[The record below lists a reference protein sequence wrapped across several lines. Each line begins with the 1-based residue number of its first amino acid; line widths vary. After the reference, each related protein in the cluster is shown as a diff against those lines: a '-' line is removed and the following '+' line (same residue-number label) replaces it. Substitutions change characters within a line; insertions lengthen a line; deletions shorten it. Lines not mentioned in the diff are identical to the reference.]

1 MTKAEFI
8 AAFKQALPEIF
19 STKAAAEKAYIAFCA
34 ILSDAA
40 ANEDGVRLPKVG
52 SFSITK
58 RAARTGRNPRTGKAV
73 RIPARNAV
81 KFTPS
86 QALVDKVPQK

>member
-8 AAFKQALPEIF
+8 AAFKQSLPEVF
-19 STKAAAEKAYIAFCA
+19 TTKAAAEKAYIAFCG
-34 ILSDAA
+34 ILATAA
-40 ANEDGVRLPKVG
+40 VSEDGVRLPKVG
-52 SFSITK
+52 TFSITR

-81 KFTPS
+81 KFTQS
-86 QALVDKVPQK
+86 QALVDKVTQ

>member
-8 AAFKQALPEIF
+8 ATFKQSLPEVF
-19 STKAAAEKAYIAFCA
+19 ATKAAAEKAYIAFCS

-40 ANEDGVRLPKVG
+40 VSGDGVRLPKVG
-52 SFSITK
+52 SFNITR

-81 KFTPS
+81 KFAPA
-86 QALVDKVPQK
+86 QALIDKVPQK